1 VLSVSNLSVGYKG
14 LLAVQN
20 ASFEVRKG
28 EVVSLIGSNGAGKTT
43 ILKTILGLLKPIRG
57 EIRLNSQVISG
68 YPTYDIV
75 RKRISLVPEGRRLF
89 PRLSVRDN
97 LLLGAYTV
105 DSRQQIAESLEMVLQ
120 LYPWVKARADQRA
133 ETLSGGE
140 QQQVAIAR
148 ALMSRPDLLL
158 LDEPS
163 MGLTPKLV
171 TEIFRTVER
180 IAGEGVT
187 VLLVEQNVF
196 EALQVCHRAYVL
208 QTGRIVM
215 EGPGSELLRSDMV
228 RKAYLGM

>member
-1 VLSVSNLSVGYKG
+1 VLSVSNLSVGYRG
-14 LLAVQN
+14 LLAVQD
-20 ASFEVRKG
+20 ASFVVKKG

-43 ILKTILGLLKPIRG
+43 ILKTILGLLKPTSG
-57 EIRLNSQVISG
+57 EIRLNGQVISG
-68 YPTYDIV
+68 YPTYQIV
-75 RKRISLVPEGRRLF
+75 RKKISLVPEGRRLF

-105 DSRQQIAESLEMVLQ
+105 DSRQQIAESLETVLQ
-120 LYPWVKARADQRA
+120 LFPWVKARAEQRA
-133 ETLSGGE
+133 GTLSGGE

-163 MGLTPKLV
+163 MGVTPKLV

-215 EGPGSELLRSDMV
+215 EGSRSELSRSNMV